1 MCPQLSSRSRCC
13 DRLAAALTILARA
26 PICRAAL
33 LPACPPAQG
42 AVRQFVLFFGGLGV
56 AMVGLKSMDRLLYS
70 LEET

>member
-1 MCPQLSSRSRCC
+1 MCLWLSSRSRCC
-13 DRLAAALTILARA
+13 DRLARRCGR
-26 PICRAAL
+26 PWHVHPSAAL